1 MKQIYIGY
9 NKFNQS
15 PHHPSFFQSHRS
27 PWRNVCNRATKKAVH
42 LYDCIRNAEFILV
55 QIFNSS
61 KGLSFELKNLWDLRK
76 IFVLSKNNNKDL
88 DGLGK
93 KPLCPVDI
101 WQTHTK
107 IRNSIIVNKFIYKF
121 LNWDNFRHSKDHGP
135 EFDLTF
141 TFITLS
147 TNISIPSIPLKILIN
162 YVRDTVC

>member
-9 NKFNQS
+9 NKFIQS

-42 LYDCIRNAEFILV
+42 LYICIRNAEFILV

-88 DGLGK
+88 DGLEKNHCVRWIFGK
-93 KPLCPVDI
+93 
-101 WQTHTK
+101 
-107 IRNSIIVNKFIYKF
+107 
-121 LNWDNFRHSKDHGP
+121 
-135 EFDLTF
+135 LTQKLG
-141 TFITLS
+141 TVLLL
-147 TNISIPSIPLKILIN
+147 TNLYIHFWIETIFAILKITDLNLIWHSHLLLFQQTFP
-162 YVRDTVC
+162 YHQYHWKFS